1 VWLVNVRYAPIATK
15 FHNEMSRY
23 AVSDRRAVIW
33 LNFVIGMGRQRD
45 SAG

>member
-1 VWLVNVRYAPIATK
+1 VRLVNVRYAPIATK
-15 FHNEMSRY
+15 FHT
-23 AVSDRRAVIW
+23 VIW